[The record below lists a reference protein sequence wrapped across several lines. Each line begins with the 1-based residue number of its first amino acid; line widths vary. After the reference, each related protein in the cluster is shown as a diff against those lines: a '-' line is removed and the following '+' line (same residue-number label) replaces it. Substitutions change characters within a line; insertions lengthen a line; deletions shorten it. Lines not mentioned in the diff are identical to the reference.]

1 MEEVPVLIIGGGPV
15 GLTASILLSQAGV
28 RSLLVERHPGTA
40 IHPKARGINARS
52 MEMYRQCGVET
63 AIRQAGLPPERAG
76 FIVWARTLAGEEI
89 ERRVPWRSGPQSTAV
104 SPVRNCLCAQD
115 DLEPVLRVFAERQPG
130 ARLRFST
137 EVMACEQDDTAIT
150 ATLVDRASGTQERVR
165 AQYAIAADGAQSTI
179 RQQLGVPML
188 GQENVYD
195 SVNIL
200 LNADLRP
207 WTADR
212 PAALYF
218 IEHPKMRGTFLT
230 INGIDR
236 WGFLVNS
243 LAAYGYT
250 ASDFTPERSAEL
262 VRTAAGVADLDVKI
276 LGVVPWT
283 ASARVAERYR
293 TGRIF
298 LAGDAA
304 HEMPP
309 TGGFGMNT
317 GVQDV
322 HNLAWNLACVLRG
335 AASQRL
341 LDTYHDERQPLG
353 QTITQQSLNNAISMG
368 RLNRAAGTAG
378 ARPEYLNEQ
387 GMIFGAQYESS
398 AVVPDGTAPTA
409 VANPITDYVPSA
421 RPGGRAPHVW
431 LERGGQRLSTI
442 DLIRN
447 DFVLLT
453 APAGKAWYAAAQP
466 LGLRTISIG
475 DGELANSDGQWL
487 ETYGLDETG
496 AVLVRPDGYVGWRS
510 RGMTADPSATLGEAM
525 TSIMGRLH
533 LPSSA
538 GEVAPS
544 YGDGGVKSAK

>member
-15 GLTASILLSQAGV
+15 GLTASILLSRAGV

-52 MEMYRQCGVET
+52 MEMYRQCGVEA

-89 ERRVPWRSGPQSTAV
+89 ERRVPWRSGAQSAAV

-115 DLEPVLRVFAERQPG
+115 DLEPVLRAFAERQPAG
-130 ARLRFST
+130 RLRFST
-137 EVMACEQDDTAIT
+137 EVTTCEQDDDAVT
-150 ATLVDRASGTQERVR
+150 ATLVDRARGTQEQVKAR
-165 AQYAIAADGAQSTI
+165 YAIAADGAQSTI

-200 LNADLRP
+200 LNADLRR

-230 INGIDR
+230 INGSDR

-262 VRTAAGVADLDVKI
+262 VRTAAGVPDLDVKI

-322 HNLAWNLACVLRG
+322 HNLAWKLACVLQG

-353 QTITQQSLNNAISMG
+353 QTTTQQSLNNAISMG
-368 RLNRAAGTAG
+368 RLDRAARTAG

-398 AVVPDGTAPTA
+398 AVVPDGTAPPA

-421 RPGGRAPHVW
+421 RPGGRAPHVS
-431 LERGGQRLSTI
+431 LDRDGQRLSTI
-442 DLIRN
+442 DLVGN
-447 DFVLLT
+447 GFVLLT
-453 APAGKAWYAAAQP
+453 SAAGTAWSAAAKD
-466 LGLRTISIG
+466 LGLGAVTIG
-475 DGELANSDGQWL
+475 DGGLTDRDGQWATTYDL
-487 ETYGLDETG
+487 EDAG

-510 RGMTADPSATLGEAM
+510 RGMTADPAASLGEAM
-525 TSIMGRLH
+525 TSIL
-533 LPSSA
+533 
-538 GEVAPS
+538 
-544 YGDGGVKSAK
+544 GVKRTAGVPPA